1 MDFVAAD
8 GTPYTVQP
16 PIEYRHER
24 TYPLVIVLND
34 PAAKPDTELRFWA
47 GDAGSTGIA
56 MERGY
61 LTMSVEYLK
70 TDELLENS
78 PEKYHPRIL
87 ASYRDVLRHF
97 RVDAD
102 RVFIA
107 GHSTGGTAAM
117 DMALSHPDLF
127 AGCVAF
133 TATMP
138 TIIKDYGRNEP
149 AVPMYLVNGGID
161 SITNTPALFHID
173 EMMKSGDVIFAEY
186 KNRGHEFYTEE
197 VPSVFDWMTRLRRV
211 AWPSEFTVHTSRS
224 TESQFYWVRLANMPL
239 GPNRTLQTTGRIG
252 PNKDVINVRTG
263 AQKVELLLNPELVS
277 FERFVRISV
286 GRRDLPRQIP
296 ERNVETMLQE
306 LQLSG
311 DRKRLVWMRISI

>member
-1 MDFVAAD
+1 
-8 GTPYTVQP
+8 
-16 PIEYRHER
+16 
-24 TYPLVIVLND
+24 
-34 PAAKPDTELRFWA
+34 
-47 GDAGSTGIA
+47 
-56 MERGY
+56 
-61 LTMSVEYLK
+61 
-70 TDELLENS
+70 
-78 PEKYHPRIL
+78 
-87 ASYRDVLRHF
+87 
-97 RVDAD
+97 
-102 RVFIA
+102 
-107 GHSTGGTAAM
+107 
-117 DMALSHPDLF
+117 
-127 AGCVAF
+127 
-133 TATMP
+133 
-138 TIIKDYGRNEP
+138 
-149 AVPMYLVNGGID
+149 
-161 SITNTPALFHID
+161 
-173 EMMKSGDVIFAEY
+173 MMKSGDVIFAEY